1 MIHRSIAVLAFVAP
15 VALFFAQA
23 STPTGPEALTPDA
36 TDRHSTGFDALLA
49 PSPSAFLQS
58 AEDTVA
64 PAGTW
69 QVEGGGLNRSRMT
82 ASSPVVEGPL
92 EKTVTIDPGGALEAE
107 PVFDQE
113 TLITVRS
120 NSKGQ
125 KVLQV
130 WNLDTGR
137 SLGGEKT
144 FDSSARIAPCY
155 VDGELAVRAEDD
167 TIEVHRL
174 GSSGLRRIDRI
185 RVKDAVMGHPLLV
198 NGSVVVPMND
208 SLVRRDV
215 RDNDPVWTVE
225 GAFRG
230 HAAFSDGKIYAVEYA
245 AGSGMCRLAVI
256 DFATGEVKG
265 RYAVGRGASGVP
277 ELPGEDRVS
286 ARGLLAFV
294 QTDEPLGVS
303 GGIRSRSVGIDLS
316 KEPNSVTPSAIL
328 GSTFMTES
336 PAILGRGWLGFYDHP
351 IEGDKL
357 VATLSPPEGMGIR
370 QPTRLS
376 GKKWHQELLEHPQ
389 APGFARE
396 VSYFGGLAWD
406 ASTSRILWRQNDL
419 DGPTLY
425 PCEKGVIAVRD
436 GRTIEVWRPK
446 REIVAGDE
454 IVPSTPPA
462 EPAPGLLVLR
472 DGKIVE
478 GNLRLRTSDRSNE
491 IELVG
496 GSSTRRYLDRDS
508 RFAALED
515 GTLLY
520 AADTQ
525 ALINGLRKLGD
536 RVELEALE
544 NVLGV
549 AAKSGDPRLMRK
561 VLIQARRLRMEDL
574 DDLQEAYDEAR
585 ALEEP
590 DISRR
595 NLERAEERF
604 DEVGTARGD
613 LYWKAVES
621 IWEDGEEVI
630 NDWGDVV
637 TRKLPRRQYRLLEL
651 VLEADPGFDQAREK
665 LEELLPDEIDL
676 PASRRVVEWVEFAEV
691 NAFHPVEIWWP
702 TDGMADELTWEQDK
716 LEELQI
722 GWRDDLTGYRTERL
736 FIVTP
741 LERPGGIARCMH
753 LAEQLCDIMEG
764 MFAGGTHERDLEP
777 MVILLFET
785 RTEYIEQFTKGNPGA
800 RSMIVQTAGVYSP
813 SEKVSRL
820 FLPDESDDGAWADMI
835 ETLLHELT
843 HHWVD
848 CRNPRIPESDD
859 TSSGR
864 TVGMRGFWI
873 VEGFAST
880 TQFFLLDPFIGT
892 YETINPRG
900 NRIDVIANA
909 RDDQLLPWKLL
920 FRRPQNQMWSLSSY
934 SYDHF
939 PLTWTL
945 GGMQQPGGVGLFYA
959 QSATV
964 SQYLYNADNGRRR
977 GQLYDYVINY
987 YTSNEPLLSIQEAF
1001 GMSEDQ
1007 LGQAAVDWAREVVAE
1022 SLRED

>member
-1 MIHRSIAVLAFVAP
+1 MIHRSICVLALVAP
-15 VALFFAQA
+15 AAFFVVQSPKQVDTARTEAA
-23 STPTGPEALTPDA
+23 SPLP
-36 TDRHSTGFDALLA
+36 GFDALLA
-49 PSPSAFLQS
+49 SPTTASLQS
-58 AEDTVA
+58 NEDTVA

-69 QVEGGGLNRSRMT
+69 QVEGGAINRARMT
-82 ASSPVVEGPL
+82 ASTPVIEGPL
-92 EKTVTIDPGGALEAE
+92 EKTVTIDPGGELEAE

-125 KVLQV
+125 KILQV
-130 WNLDTGR
+130 WNLETGR
-137 SLGGEKT
+137 PIGGEKT
-144 FDSSARIAPCY
+144 FETTARIAPCF

-167 TIEVHRL
+167 SIEVHRL
-174 GSSGLRRIDRI
+174 GTSGLRRIDRI
-185 RVKDAVMGHPLLV
+185 REKGVVMGHPLLV
-198 NGSVVVPMND
+198 GDSVVVPMDD

-215 RDNDPVWTVE
+215 RVNDPVWKVE

-230 HAAFSDGKIYAVEYA
+230 HVAFSDGKIYAVEYDTT
-245 AGSGMCRLAVI
+245 SGMCRLAVI

-265 RYAVGRGASGVP
+265 RHAVGRGAGGVP

-294 QTDEPLGVS
+294 QTEKPLGVS
-303 GGIRSRSVGIDLS
+303 GGIKSNSVGIDLS
-316 KEPNSVTPSAIL
+316 KEANAVTPAAIL
-328 GSTFMTES
+328 GSTFMTEA

-351 IEGDKL
+351 IEGEKL

-376 GKKWHQELLEHPQ
+376 GKGWHQELLKHPQ
-389 APGFARE
+389 SPAFARE

-406 ASTSRILWRQNDL
+406 ATTSRILWRQDDL

-436 GRTIEVWRPK
+436 GRSIEIWRPT
-446 REIVAGDE
+446 RDIVDGDE
-454 IVPSTPPA
+454 VVPSAPPT
-462 EPAPGLLVLR
+462 EPGKGLLILR
-472 DGKIVE
+472 DGKVVE
-478 GNLRLRTSDRSNE
+478 GELRLRASERSNE

-508 RFAALED
+508 LFAALDD

-520 AADTQ
+520 AADSQ
-525 ALINGLRKLGD
+525 ALVEGLRRLGD
-536 RVELEALE
+536 RVEVESLDK
-544 NVLGV
+544 VLGL
-549 AAKSGDPRLMRK
+549 AAKSGDPKFMRK

-574 DDLQEAYDEAR
+574 DELQEAYDVAR
-585 ALEEP
+585 KLDEP

-604 DEVGTARGD
+604 AEVGTARGD

-621 IWEDGEEVI
+621 IWDDGEEVVD
-630 NDWGDVV
+630 DWGDTV

-651 VLEADPGFDQAREK
+651 VLDADPGFEPAREK

-676 PASRRVVEWVEFAEV
+676 PANRRVVEWVEFAEV
-691 NAFHPVEIWWP
+691 NAYHPVEIWWP

-716 LEELQI
+716 LEEAQI
-722 GWRDDLTGYRTERL
+722 GWRDDLTGYRSERI
-736 FIVTP
+736 FIITP
-741 LERPGGIARCMH
+741 LKRPGGIARCMH

-764 MFAGGTHERDLEP
+764 MFAGGTHERDLQP

-785 RTEYIEQFTKGNPGA
+785 RMEYIEQSTKGDPGS
-800 RSMIVQTAGVYSP
+800 RSIIAQTAGVYTP

-820 FLPDESDDGAWADMI
+820 FLPDETDDGAWADMI

-848 CRNPRIPESDD
+848 CRNERIPESGD
-859 TSSGR
+859 TGSGR
-864 TVGMRGFWI
+864 TAGLPGYWI

-880 TQFFLLDPFIGT
+880 TQFFLLDPFVGT
-892 YETINPRG
+892 YETVNPRG

-920 FRRPQNQMWSLSSY
+920 FRRPHNQLWSLGSHSF
-934 SYDHF
+934 DQF

-959 QSATV
+959 QAATV
-964 SQYLYNADNGRRR
+964 SQFLYNADNGRRR
-977 GQLYDYVINY
+977 DQLYDYVINY
-987 YTSNEPLLSIQEAF
+987 YTSNEPQLSIQEAF

-1007 LGQAAVDWAREVVAE
+1007 LGQAAVDWARQVVAE